1 MDKNGGR
8 TLNGEFY
15 MRIKKAEENPVIIRK
30 RKETGFS
37 SRDLKHV
44 IKKGTDGALPEHNN
58 GGAFFYR
65 NYKPGQNNMDNSK
78 DPVMYSHK
86 AMQGN
91 TTKMEYGNVE
101 DKKVVNAK
109 NNSRKEKPVKNA
121 YEKYITPGSA
131 GFPETAVPDIT
142 QTGGNKIL
150 TVPKQ
155 EKYIATGRARKSS
168 GGIHTESEYN
178 RQKIS
183 LKEPGLSGKKQDR
196 HIADNTSRTYKRYNN
211 KNKNSFA
218 KQQMFLS
225 FLENL
230 QLKEKNSNGN
240 FSGSTVKTA
249 KTVFLMAGQV
259 FLNALVPV
267 AMCLLPVALITGVIT
282 VIMVSV
288 IYCSPLSVLFPQ
300 PDTGYDTIQSVLS
313 SYYMEFNNE
322 IMELENRGY
331 AVSYQNTEDG
341 IPVSNFNDTLMSYMA
356 GYSIGK
362 TGFVMDKTGK
372 ENLKKVFAQMNYFDV
387 SSGTENIK
395 KGNSLG
401 EVVTT
406 GYCNCYICCGKWSGG
421 LTASGTV
428 PKSGHTLAVD
438 AGNPIVPMGTKVIIN
453 GTTYTVEDTGNLN
466 AHGTD
471 FDIYF
476 GNHQQ
481 AQNWGKK
488 RVEAFLAEGR
498 GGIVEAASRKIV
510 VHNLSYNDYIK
521 NGSLDG
527 QQEKL
532 LAAIMEAGV
541 TADKA
546 SYAGETGQMV
556 AGLALSKTGCRY
568 SQAKRMEE
576 GYYDCSS
583 LVYRLYKEAGVTLPG
598 TAAGQ
603 GQYCYRHAMLVNK
616 KDLKPGD
623 LIFYSYEQNG
633 RFRNISHV
641 AVYVGNG
648 EMVHAANES
657 RGVVKDALR
666 TKNVVFYARPY

>member
-1 MDKNGGR
+1 M
-8 TLNGEFY
+8 E
-15 MRIKKAEENPVIIRK
+15 IKKAKESPVVIHK

-37 SRDLKHV
+37 NRGLRPV
-44 IKKGTDGALPEHNN
+44 IKKETDSALPEYNN
-58 GGAFFYR
+58 GGAFFYGD
-65 NYKPGQNNMDNSK
+65 YKPGRQNVDNSK
-78 DPVMYSHK
+78 SPVIYSHK

-91 TTKMEYGNVE
+91 TVKMEYGNVE
-101 DKKVVNAK
+101 DKKVANTK
-109 NNSRKEKPVKNA
+109 NNAEKETYVKNV
-121 YEKYITPGSA
+121 YEKDITTG
-131 GFPETAVPDIT
+131 GTGLTETAAPDIT
-142 QTGGNKIL
+142 QASGNKAL
-150 TVPKQ
+150 TGPRQ
-155 EKYIATGRARKSS
+155 EEYIVTGRVGKSS

-178 RQKIS
+178 RQKINS
-183 LKEPGLSGKKQDR
+183 REPGLPGKKQGR
-196 HIADNTSRTYKRYNN
+196 HIADNTSRTYKRDNN
-211 KNKNSFA
+211 KNKKSFV
-218 KQQMFLS
+218 KQQMVLS

-230 QLKEKNSNGN
+230 QLKENRNNGN
-240 FSGSTVKTA
+240 SAGSTA
-249 KTVFLMAGQV
+249 KTVKTMLFMAGQS

-267 AMCLLPVALITGVIT
+267 AMCLLPVVLTTGIIT
-282 VIMVSV
+282 VIMVSI

-331 AVSYQNTEDG
+331 TVSYQNTEDG
-341 IPVSNFNDTLMSYMA
+341 IPISNFNDTLMAYMA

-362 TGFVMDKTGK
+362 TGFVMDKPGK
-372 ENLKKVFAQMNYFDV
+372 ENLKKVFAQMNYFDA

-395 KGNSLG
+395 KGDSLG

-488 RVEAFLAEGR
+488 RAEAFLAEGR
-498 GGIVEAASRKIV
+498 EGTVETASRKIV
-510 VHNLSYNDYIK
+510 VHNLDYNDYIK
-521 NGSLDG
+521 NGSLDR
-527 QQEKL
+527 QQEKFL
-532 LAAIMEAGV
+532 TAMMKAGV

-546 SYAGETGQMV
+546 SYTGETGQIV

-576 GYYDCSS
+576 GCYDCSS

-603 GQYCYRHAMLVNK
+603 GQYCYRHAMIINK

-623 LIFYSYEQNG
+623 LIFYSYEKNG

-641 AVYVGNG
+641 AVYVGDG